1 MMRGLAPAFRQE
13 ESLQIRLADFLRAGF
28 LLLGERTSEEIVVG
42 VLWGRTNQ
50 AVTPEQFIEL
60 DDPGHTKVA
69 MNFAMRPHDTGTLV
83 TTETRAF
90 STDDGAR
97 RRFARYWLI
106 IRPFS
111 GLIRR
116 RMLAVLRD
124 QVLRSP
130 TQPGP

>member
-1 MMRGLAPAFRQE
+1 
-13 ESLQIRLADFLRAGF
+13 
-28 LLLGERTSEEIVVG
+28 

-69 MNFAMRPHDTGTLV
+69 MNFALRPHDTGTLV
-83 TTETRAF
+83 TTETRALA
-90 STDDGAR
+90 TDEGAR

-106 IRPFS
+106 IR
-111 GLIRR
+111 R
-116 RMLAVLRD
+116 RMPAVLRD
-124 QVLRSP
+124 QVLHNL